1 MNPTN
6 SYQLYAPDGKLHTTI
21 EQQQDGTLTY
31 SIQREKS
38 IVLARSPLG
47 LQTDNKHSLR
57 TSELTILHVER
68 TTLAES
74 YELTTGKQRQQSYE
88 ANELLIHASMK
99 GQPLL
104 IRFRAFN
111 DAIAFRYELS
121 GDDLDPASCRFI
133 AEHTG
138 FQLPEQPLLNVWAQP
153 FMRCYERTYD
163 HAMPEH
169 LKGGHFGF
177 PLLAQLAEDNWL
189 LLTEAAVYG
198 TYGSCHLTADP
209 TNGHSLQIAYAPDQT
224 DPIEAQLPLALPWRV
239 IISGTLNTLVRT
251 SVTTHLNPPSVMTDP
266 SWIRPGRAAWSWYAD
281 GESCGNMSIQQ
292 QHVDFAAQMGWEYSV
307 ADGGWEG
314 ALQAPE
320 LIAYAQERN
329 VGIWLWTHYKG
340 LETAALCEEKLA
352 LWASWGAVGIK
363 VDFFDSDSQ
372 QRIQIY
378 DLIAEAAAKYRLMV
392 NFHGSTKPSGAHR
405 RWPHVMTYEGVYGA
419 EYYRAQ
425 SEGPNA
431 VHLCT
436 LPFTRNVIGSMDFTP
451 VTFSKRTNT
460 TAGHQLALAVLFESG
475 IQHFADAISI
485 YADHP
490 GKSLLATVPA
500 AWDETMLIDGY
511 PGRFATIA
519 RRSDDQWYVASIC
532 ATGGRLSRIPLSFLN
547 KETQY
552 EAIIY
557 EEAAEPD
564 EYRFRAVLPPIT
576 IRREIVTAADTL
588 SLQLKVNGGVAIH
601 ISPIR

>member
-1 MNPTN
+1 MNTAN
-6 SYQLYAPDGKLHTTI
+6 AFELHAPDGKLHAII

-31 SIQREKS
+31 SVQREQS

-47 LQTDNKHSLR
+47 LQMGNNFASKA
-57 TSELTILHVER
+57 SELTILHVER
-68 TTLAES
+68 STLAES
-74 YELTTGKQRQQSYE
+74 YELTTGKQRKQSYE
-88 ANELLIHASMK
+88 ANELLIHTSME

-104 IRFRAFN
+104 VRFRAFN
-111 DAIAFRYELS
+111 DAIAIRYELPDE
-121 GDDLDPASCRFI
+121 GTSCCI
-133 AEHTG
+133 AGEHTG

-169 LKGGHFGF
+169 LEGGHFGF
-177 PLLAQLAEDNWL
+177 PLLAQLTENNWL

-209 TNGHSLQIAYAPDQT
+209 SNGRSLQIAYAPDQT
-224 DPIEAQLPLALPWRV
+224 DPIDAQLPLTLPWRV
-239 IISGTLNTLVRT
+239 IMNGTLNTLVC
-251 SVTTHLNPPSVMTDP
+251 SAVTTHLNPPSVVTDL

-281 GESCGNMSIQQ
+281 GDSCGNMTIQQ

-307 ADGGWEG
+307 ADGGWEDV
-314 ALQAPE
+314 LDAPG

-329 VGIWLWTHYKG
+329 VGIWVWTHYKG
-340 LETAALCEEKLA
+340 LETASLCEEKLS
-352 LWASWGAVGIK
+352 LCASWGAVGIK

-372 QRIQIY
+372 QRIQTY

-392 NFHGSTKPSGAHR
+392 NFHGSTKPSGVHR
-405 RWPHVMTYEGVYGA
+405 RWPHIMTYEGVYGA
-419 EYYRAQ
+419 EYYRAH

-436 LPFTRNVIGSMDFTP
+436 LPFTRNIIGSMDYTP

-460 TAGHQLALAVLFESG
+460 TAGLQLALAVLFESG
-475 IQHFADAISI
+475 VQHFADAISI

-490 GKSLLATVPA
+490 AQSLLASVPA

-511 PGRFATIA
+511 PGRFVTIA

-532 ATGGRLSRIPLSFLN
+532 ATGGKLSRIPLSFLN
-547 KETQY
+547 KERQY
-552 EAIIY
+552 EAMIY

-576 IRREIVTAADTL
+576 IRREVVTATDSL
-588 SLQLKVNGGVAIH
+588 SLQLKVNGGVTIH
-601 ISPIR
+601 ISPIH